1 MIAVTIFTPTY
12 NRGYTLPQLYG
23 SLIKQTIQD
32 FEWIIVDDGSTDDT
46 ENVVRQFINEK
57 VLKIEYY
64 KVNNGGKHSAINVGV
79 EKAKAPLFL
88 IVDSDDWL
96 ASNAIERILYHYSYI
111 KHDETFAGVVGLRAF
126 GNGQRIGGEIN
137 FGILDCSYLELRY
150 VRQIKGDMV
159 EVFKT
164 DILRQ
169 YAFPVFQGEKFCPEA
184 LVWNRIGCTYKMRH
198 FYEKIGFCEYLAD
211 GLTAKITRL
220 RMKSP
225 EASLLY
231 YSELYRMPVPF
242 WQKIKAAINYW
253 RFSYN
258 SKRNYLSKLSQIG
271 WETLGLSPLG
281 YILYIK
287 DRIHESSSGY

>member
-1 MIAVTIFTPTY
+1 MTAVTIFTPTY
-12 NRGYTLPQLYG
+12 NRGYTLLRLYQ
-23 SLIKQTIQD
+23 SLTRQSVQD

-46 ENVVRQFINEK
+46 ESIVQRFISEK

-64 KVNNGGKHSAINVGV
+64 KVNNRGKHTAINIGV
-79 EKAKAPLFL
+79 TKAKGNLFF

-96 ASNAIERILYHYSYI
+96 ITNAIERILYHYAYI
-111 KHDETFAGVVGLRAF
+111 KSDESFAGVVGLRAF
-126 GNGQRIGGEIN
+126 ANGERIGGGTK
-137 FGILDCSYLELRY
+137 FDILDCSYIELRY
-150 VRQIKGDMV
+150 VRKIKGDMA

-164 DILRQ
+164 SVLKQ
-169 YAFPVFQGEKFCPEA
+169 YVFPEFEDEKFCPEA
-184 LVWNRIGCTYKMRH
+184 LIWNRIGCTYKMRH
-198 FYEKIGFCEYLAD
+198 FYEKICFCEYLAD
-211 GLTAKITRL
+211 GLTAKITRV

-242 WQKIKAAINYW
+242 GQKIKAALNYW

-258 SKRNYLSKLSQIG
+258 SKRNYLSKLKQIG

-281 YILYIK
+281 YILYMK
-287 DRIHESSSGY
+287 DRINESSSGY